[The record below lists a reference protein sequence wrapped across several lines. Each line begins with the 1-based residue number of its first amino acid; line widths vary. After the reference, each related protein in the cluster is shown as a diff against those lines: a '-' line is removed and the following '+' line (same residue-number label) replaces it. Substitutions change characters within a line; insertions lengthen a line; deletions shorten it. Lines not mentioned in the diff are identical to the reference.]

1 MTPVI
6 HATGWQ
12 DTVEQKITAMM
23 LVLVLVFLVL
33 LAVAGVTGIGVRD
46 TRDPAYSLRP
56 APADALEDE
65 GRSLAA
71 WRRVPDPGTG
81 G

>member
-1 MTPVI
+1 MP
-6 HATGWQ
+6 ATGWQ
-12 DTVEQKITAMM
+12 YAVEQKITAMM
-23 LVLVLVFLVL
+23 LVVVLVFLVL

-56 APADALEDE
+56 APAVALEDAVPP
-65 GRSLAA
+65 RPLAA
-71 WRRVPDPGTG
+71 PRPVPDPGSG